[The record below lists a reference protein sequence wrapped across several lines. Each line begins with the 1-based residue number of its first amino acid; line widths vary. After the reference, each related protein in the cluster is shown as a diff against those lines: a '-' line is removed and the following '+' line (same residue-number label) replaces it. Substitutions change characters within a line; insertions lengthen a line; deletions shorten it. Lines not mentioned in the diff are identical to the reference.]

1 MRMAH
6 LGPFVSIKIPKGI
19 PEAYMPM
26 FPALPCYCS
35 IAALA
40 LTRDWLLTI
49 RLLWVADSFM
59 RSAYWGAHAEYAYW
73 SMGQDKKRG
82 FEVGHQHLFHCRRSD
97 NSTHCDVIVTNI
109 PSEGYTGGSNNG
121 DDARLVVRILIA
133 ILHGV
138 ERGEEQ

>member
-35 IAALA
+35 VAALGVFPGG
-40 LTRDWLLTI
+40 LLTI
-49 RLLWVADSFM
+49 MLLWVADSFM

-73 SMGQDKKRG
+73 SIGQGKKGG
-82 FEVGHQHLFHCRRSD
+82 FEMV
-97 NSTHCDVIVTNI
+97 
-109 PSEGYTGGSNNG
+109 Y
-121 DDARLVVRILIA
+121 
-133 ILHGV
+133 
-138 ERGEEQ
+138 